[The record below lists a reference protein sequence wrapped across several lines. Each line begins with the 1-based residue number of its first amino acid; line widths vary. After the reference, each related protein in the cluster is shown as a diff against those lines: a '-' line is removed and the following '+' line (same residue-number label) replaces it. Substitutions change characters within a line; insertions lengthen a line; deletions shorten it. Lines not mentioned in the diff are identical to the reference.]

1 MKITN
6 FFQNEYVDYGSYDNL
21 RKIASIMDGQKNA
34 SRKILYTVIEK
45 NIKDGIKVSQLGSKA
60 SEFTEYLHGNLDGV
74 IVNMAQNFVGTNNHP
89 ILVRQ
94 GNFGTRFIP
103 EASASRYIYTHKEK
117 HVDYIFKKDDLPL
130 LEKQYFEGS
139 EIEPRYFVPT
149 IPMLLVNGS
158 EGISTG
164 FAQKILPRNSKD
176 IVSLLKA
183 KLKGKKSRATL
194 IPHFNGFNGTV
205 EQGESDAQWLIKGTI
220 NRKSITKVEIT
231 EIPYGI
237 SLKDYLNI
245 LDDLEDKALIKKY
258 SDKSEND
265 LFLFEVQFDSKV
277 LALMSDDDVLQKLK
291 LIKKVTENYT
301 CMSEENKIVVYDN
314 ATSVF
319 EHYYKVKLD
328 FMDRRKTN
336 LIEKLNKDIKVNASK
351 YIFIKSIVDGV
362 IVVNNK
368 KKEDIITQLET
379 VDKIIQQE
387 DSYDYLLRMPV
398 YSLTNEKMAELK
410 NTIIA
415 MKKTL
420 EEVKETLIEDMWLK
434 DLEELE
440 KVL

>member
-1 MKITN
+1 M
-6 FFQNEYVDYGSYDNL
+6 
-21 RKIASIMDGQKNA
+21 
-34 SRKILYTVIEK
+34 
-45 NIKDGIKVSQLGSKA
+45 
-60 SEFTEYLHGNLDGV
+60 
-74 IVNMAQNFVGTNNHP
+74 
-89 ILVRQ
+89 
-94 GNFGTRFIP
+94 
-103 EASASRYIYTHKEK
+103 
-117 HVDYIFKKDDLPL
+117 
-130 LEKQYFEGS
+130 
-139 EIEPRYFVPT
+139 
-149 IPMLLVNGS
+149 
-158 EGISTG
+158 
-164 FAQKILPRNSKD
+164 
-176 IVSLLKA
+176 
-183 KLKGKKSRATL
+183 
-194 IPHFNGFNGTV
+194 
-205 EQGESDAQWLIKGTI
+205 
-220 NRKSITKVEIT
+220 
-231 EIPYGI
+231 
-237 SLKDYLNI
+237 
-245 LDDLEDKALIKKY
+245 DDLEDKALIKKY